1 MDFHGTLRM
10 QAKLSQ
16 TMTGFKSLLLKA
28 VDPFFSKDGAGAV
41 LPIKIT
47 GTRQNPSFGL
57 ELRRKKEEDQSYRKT
72 AGRSTLA
79 RAAR

>member
-1 MDFHGTLRM
+1 LRM

-16 TMTGFKSLLLKA
+16 TMTGFKSWLLKP
-28 VDPFFSKDGAGAV
+28 VDPFFSKGGAGAV

-57 ELRRKKEEDQSYRKT
+57 ELRRKKEGDQSYRTPTK
-72 AGRSTLA
+72 GSTLA
-79 RAAR
+79 RAGR

>member
-16 TMTGFKSLLLKA
+16 TMTGFKSLLLKP
-28 VDPFFSKDGAGAV
+28 VDPFFRKGGAGAV

-57 ELRRKKEEDQSYRKT
+57 ELRRH
-72 AGRSTLA
+72 
-79 RAAR
+79 AAQ